1 MIGPTWQLGI
11 DWPVSNLCDF
21 VNKTEEKTDFVDTCQ
36 QVGQRTTY
44 WNESWLCQTRDTFP
58 LPLFQEMSRY
68 ENHIETGLG
77 TKNGLFEVYP
87 DYM

>member
-1 MIGPTWQLGI
+1 MP
-11 DWPVSNLCDF
+11 NL
-21 VNKTEEKTDFVDTCQ
+21 
-36 QVGQRTTY
+36 RY
-44 WNESWLCQTRDTFP
+44 PLALCQERSRCRTHIETGLGTKTGFLKVCPDSSLHYLEYLKPRILRGNFP

-87 DYM
+87 DF

>member
-1 MIGPTWQLGI
+1 
-11 DWPVSNLCDF
+11 
-21 VNKTEEKTDFVDTCQ
+21 
-36 QVGQRTTY
+36 VGQVKTH
-44 WNESWLCQTRDTFP
+44 CTRYGRCLLEVKLEGTLANLGYLKPRVFRDNFP